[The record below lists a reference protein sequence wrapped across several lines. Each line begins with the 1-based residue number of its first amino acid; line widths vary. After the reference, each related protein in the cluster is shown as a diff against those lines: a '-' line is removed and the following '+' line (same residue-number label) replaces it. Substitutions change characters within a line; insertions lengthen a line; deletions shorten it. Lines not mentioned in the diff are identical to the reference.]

1 MLSVTP
7 IYLAAAV
14 ALYSFMAFTI
24 IANRRKRQISIG
36 DGNQKDFARVIR
48 GHANFAEYA
57 PLTLLAIGVAE
68 LTGTAHLLLHTCG
81 VMLLVGRGLHAYC
94 FLFTPIGMKLRVTGM
109 VLTFISLWTASAAA
123 LLTIFV

>member
-36 DGNQKDFARVIR
+36 DGRQKDFARIIR

-68 LTGTAHLLLHTCG
+68 LTGTPHLLLHICG
-81 VMLLVGRGLHAYC
+81 LFLLIGRGLHAYC
-94 FLFTPIGMKLRVTGM
+94 FLFTPIGMKSRVTGM
-109 VLTFISLWTASAAA
+109 VLTFISLWTASASA
-123 LLTIFV
+123 LLMIFV

>member
-36 DGNQKDFARVIR
+36 DGNQKDFARIIR

-68 LTGTAHLLLHTCG
+68 LTGTAHLLLHACG